1 MQGTVQAAPEPLSA
15 VTAGSKASCAAAH
28 PDFPG
33 STPRTPALRRA
44 VTAARAP
51 LCPAPGTRRAATAAG
66 ARPTETPS
74 RKSQDSGR
82 PDTQSIAAALAGG
95 VSSAPRCAARPVTP
109 AGSLSTLLLLL
120 LSHACLSQLPLFG
133 ARGDHPRSPRAA
145 MPGAPTQL
153 GGSPGGAGRWLR
165 AAAVAAPLPFT
176 WPREAA
182 PRAGPAD
189 GDPAADTPGR
199 WRRQSPAPSSC

>member
-15 VTAGSKASCAAAH
+15 VTAGSKASCAAAE

-51 LCPAPGTRRAATAAG
+51 LCPAPGARGAATAAG

-74 RKSQDSGR
+74 RKSRDSGR
-82 PDTQSIAAALAGG
+82 PDMQSIAAALAGG
-95 VSSAPRCAARPVTP
+95 ISSAPRCAARPVTP

-120 LSHACLSQLPLFG
+120 SHACLSQLPLFG
-133 ARGDHPRSPRAA
+133 ARGDHPRFLRAA

-153 GGSPGGAGRWLR
+153 GGGPGSAGRWLR
-165 AAAVAAPLPFT
+165 AAAVAAPFPFT
-176 WPREAA
+176 WPCEGA

-189 GDPAADTPGR
+189 VDPAAEAPGR
-199 WRRQSPAPSSC
+199 WRRQSPATDSC